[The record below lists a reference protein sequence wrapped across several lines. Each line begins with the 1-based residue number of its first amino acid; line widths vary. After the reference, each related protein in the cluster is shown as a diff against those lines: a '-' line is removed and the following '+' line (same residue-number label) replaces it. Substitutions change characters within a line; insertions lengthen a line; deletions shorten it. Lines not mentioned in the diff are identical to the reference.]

1 MVHTKIQPRPCE
13 RRPQSPTPGPELRRA
28 VSQKVNLVK
37 NRILVGAVALV
48 STFALGGC
56 GLGSG
61 SEASGSKKV
70 TIWLMKDSVS
80 ADFLKRFTK
89 AYKDEHPS
97 IELDFKFQSWSG
109 IGPKVIGALKGKD
122 TPDVIEVGNTQVAQ
136 YAESG
141 GLRDLTLESVRDLG
155 SEDWLPGLADP
166 GSIDGM
172 QYGIPWYAAN
182 RVVIYNK
189 ELFEQAGIKNP
200 PKTRDEWI
208 ADSQLLNSNGNQGIY
223 LAGQNWYV
231 LAGFIWDEGGE
242 LAEEKG
248 GQWEGALDSPAALR
262 GMSFYKELQGLG
274 DGPKDAD
281 EEKPPQADV
290 FAEGNVAQIISV
302 PGTVAQI
309 EKQNPELKGKLGYF
323 PIPGRTAKAPG
334 SVFTGGSDLIVPD
347 KADRRA
353 EGIEVIK
360 ALAGRK
366 WQEELARTMSY
377 VPNKPALARVIVGQ
391 EGTAAMA
398 RGATEGRATPNSPQW
413 ADVEADNPIKPYMT
427 AVLEGGDP
435 QQEAKSASAKITSKL
450 AGG

>member
-1 MVHTKIQPRPCE
+1 M
-13 RRPQSPTPGPELRRA
+13 
-28 VSQKVNLVK
+28 K

-48 STFALGGC
+48 SACALTGC
-56 GLGSG
+56 GTVFGMGS
-61 SEASGSKKV
+61 SDSKKV
-70 TIWLMKDSVS
+70 TVWLMKDSVS

-89 AYKDEHPS
+89 DFEDEHPS
-97 IELDFKFQSWSG
+97 IELEFKFQGWGG
-109 IGPKVIGALKGKD
+109 IGPKVISALKGKD

-136 YAESG
+136 YAASG
-141 GLRDLTLESVRDLG
+141 GLRDLTLEAVRDMG

-189 ELFEQAGIKNP
+189 EIFERAGIKNP
-200 PKTRDEWI
+200 PKTRQEWI
-208 ADSQLLNSNGNQGIY
+208 ADTRLLNENGNQGIY

-242 LAEEKG
+242 LAEDEG
-248 GQWEGALDSPAALR
+248 GSWKGALDSPAALR
-262 GMSFYKELQGLG
+262 GMNFYKELQALG
-274 DGPKDAD
+274 EGPKDAD
-281 EEKPPQADV
+281 EEKPPQSNV
-290 FAEGNVAQIISV
+290 FAQGNVAQIISV
-302 PGTVAQI
+302 PGSVAQI
-309 EKQNPELKGKLGYF
+309 VKRNPELKGKLGYF
-323 PIPGRTAKAPG
+323 PIPGKTAKKPG
-334 SVFTGGSDLIVPD
+334 AVFTGGSDLIVPE

-353 EGIEVIK
+353 DGVEVVK
-360 ALAGRK
+360 ALASRK

-377 VPNKPALARVIVGQ
+377 VPNKPGLAKAVVGQ

-398 RGATEGRATPNSPQW
+398 EGATQGRATPNSPQW

-435 QQEAKSASAKITSKL
+435 LREARTASGKITSKL
-450 AGG
+450 FGG

>member
-1 MVHTKIQPRPCE
+1 M
-13 RRPQSPTPGPELRRA
+13 
-28 VSQKVNLVK
+28 K
-37 NRILVGAVALV
+37 NRILVGAVALA
-48 STFALGGC
+48 SAFALGGC

-61 SEASGSKKV
+61 PEASGSKKV

-80 ADFLKRFTK
+80 ADFLERFTE
-89 AYKDEHPS
+89 AYQAEHPS
-97 IELDFKFQSWSG
+97 VELEFKFQSWSG

-136 YAESG
+136 YAQSG

-155 SEDWLPGLADP
+155 SEEWLPGLADP

-189 ELFEQAGIKNP
+189 ELFEQAGIENP

-208 ADSQLLNSNGNQGIY
+208 ADSQLLNRNGNQGIY

-242 LAEEKG
+242 LALEKG
-248 GQWEGALDSPAALR
+248 SEWEGALDSPAALR
-262 GMSFYKELQGLG
+262 GMDFYKELQALG
-274 DGPKDAD
+274 DGPKNAD

-302 PGTVAQI
+302 PGSVAQI
-309 EKQNPELKGKLGYF
+309 EKQNPELKGKLGFF
-323 PIPGRTAKAPG
+323 PIPGKTAEEPG
-334 SVFTGGSDLIVPD
+334 AVFTGGSDLIVPAE
-347 KADRRA
+347 ADQRT

-360 ALAGRK
+360 ALAGRT

-377 VPNKPALARVIVGQ
+377 VPNKPGLARVVVGQ

-398 RGATEGRATPNSPQW
+398 RGATKGRATPNSPQW

-435 QQEAKSASAKITSKL
+435 QREAKKASEQITSKL
-450 AGG
+450 AVN